1 MNKIESRH
9 RLIRS
14 IISEKKIR
22 TQQELQDSLEANGII
37 VTQSTLSRDVK
48 SLNLVKINEGDT
60 SYYAINSIAPSRWE
74 NRLRFYMEDAL
85 VMLRPVQNQVVVKT
99 LPGLAQSFG
108 AILDALQF
116 FKAVQGTLIV
126 FTDDEADVVPTD
138 CCDNLW

>member
-85 VMLRPVQNQVVVKT
+85 ELPQIVATVCGDDVCLIICEDNQ
-99 LPGLAQSFG
+99 G
-108 AILDALQF
+108 ALDCFEKLKEFTPPF
-116 FKAVQGTLIV
+116 FFSK
-126 FTDDEADVVPTD
+126 
-138 CCDNLW
+138 

>member
-48 SLNLVKINEGDT
+48 SLNLVKINEG
-60 SYYAINSIAPSRWE
+60 E
-74 NRLRFYMEDAL
+74 
-85 VMLRPVQNQVVVKT
+85 
-99 LPGLAQSFG
+99 
-108 AILDALQF
+108 
-116 FKAVQGTLIV
+116 
-126 FTDDEADVVPTD
+126 
-138 CCDNLW
+138 

>member
-60 SYYAINSIAPSRWE
+60 SYYAINSIAQSRW
-74 NRLRFYMEDAL
+74 
-85 VMLRPVQNQVVVKT
+85 
-99 LPGLAQSFG
+99 
-108 AILDALQF
+108 
-116 FKAVQGTLIV
+116 
-126 FTDDEADVVPTD
+126 
-138 CCDNLW
+138 